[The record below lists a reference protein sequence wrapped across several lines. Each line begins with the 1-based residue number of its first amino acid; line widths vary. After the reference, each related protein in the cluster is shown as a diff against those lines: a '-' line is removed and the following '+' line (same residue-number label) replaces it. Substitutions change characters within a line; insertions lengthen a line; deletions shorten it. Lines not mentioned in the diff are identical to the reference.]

1 MPNQPKDPVSDQL
14 WKPAVVYGMASA
26 CLLLGLAAGYLLRG
40 SGSTANTTTTA
51 NPGATTSLVPFPQGQ
66 TPTFDQM
73 KHMAD
78 KQVAP
83 LLEKLQKDPKNKDVL
98 LRVAY
103 FYKSAHQFKEAANYF
118 NQTLQLDGNNV
129 AVRTEMASCLYF
141 DGDVDR
147 ALAQLEQSVKLS
159 PKDANSL
166 FNLGMIRWKGKKD
179 AAGAIRAWQ
188 QLLASNPKLDR
199 KPIVER
205 MITEAQ
211 QQGSAQ

>member
-1 MPNQPKDPVSDQL
+1 MPNQPTDPTSDQL

-40 SGSTANTTTTA
+40 SASTAR
-51 NPGATTSLVPFPQGQ
+51 ATTIANSSAATSLSPSPQGQ
-66 TPTFDQM
+66 MPTLDQM
-73 KHMAD
+73 KRMAD

-83 LLEKLQKDPKNKDVL
+83 LVEKLQKDPKNKDVL

-118 NQTLQLDGNNV
+118 NQALALDEKNV
-129 AVRTEMASCLYF
+129 AVRTELASCLYYG
-141 DGDVDR
+141 GDVDG
-147 ALAQLEQSVKLS
+147 ALAQLEQSVRLS

-199 KPIVER
+199 KPVVER
-205 MITEAQ
+205 MIAEAR